1 MIKLLDLLKEFEY
14 GSQLFADIKDENLMN
29 VEFLDAI
36 ASFRE
41 SECWIVGSDI
51 PVSDLMI
58 QNPIDRGFG
67 TEVNELVQALKSKG
81 V

>member
-1 MIKLLDLLKEFEY
+1 MDV
-14 GSQLFADIKDENLMN
+14 QDVKDRVLMN
-29 VEFLDAI
+29 PEFLDAI

-58 QNPIDRGFG
+58 QNPIDRGFSSRP
-67 TEVNELVQALKSKG
+67 VKELIQALKDKG